1 MSLERVIAE
10 QQATID
16 RMEATI
22 QSQTKS
28 LDTVWTQHDELFE
41 CIARF
46 LDTDLPDS
54 NDLET
59 CKRFG
64 KARWD
69 VRMKLSEIGYC
80 PDCYSFLCEC
90 NYD

>member
-28 LDTVWTQHDELFE
+28 LDTVWNQHNELL
-41 CIARF
+41 IA
-46 LDTDLPDS
+46 
-54 NDLET
+54 
-59 CKRFG
+59 
-64 KARWD
+64 
-69 VRMKLSEIGYC
+69 MI
-80 PDCYSFLCEC
+80 
-90 NYD
+90 